1 MPIITIASNKGGVAK
16 TTTAIAIAHGLTLYH
31 LQHAQNLAKA
41 QVRLLDTDRQG
52 HCATILGLDPEPGAF
67 DYFISRRPLPD
78 LLRATG
84 RDGLSL
90 LPSNSRT
97 ETAERVLMAEGAV
110 TDVQVL
116 LRQLATTVAYL
127 VIDTPPRGFLQE
139 QAIRV
144 ADIIICP
151 TRPEHLAVDGLAQTV
166 AMISGLHQESPGHAR
181 LCILPTCFDSRL
193 REHIDNWNLLK
204 ETWPMQTLNC
214 IPQRIAVAET
224 SSAGLTIW
232 ESKARGIE
240 DVQAAYGSLL
250 NWITGEKVWS

>member
-1 MPIITIASNKGGVAK
+1 MIAKQIPNIITIASNKGGVGK
-16 TTTAIAIAHGLTLYH
+16 TTTALAVAHGLALRC
-31 LQHAQNLAKA
+31 AV

-52 HCATILGLDPEPGAF
+52 HCATALGLDPEPGAF

-97 ETAERVLMAEGAV
+97 ETAERVLMAEGAIEE
-110 TDVQVL
+110 VQTL
-116 LRQLATTVAYL
+116 LRQLATGMAYL

-151 TRPEHLAVDGLAQTV
+151 TRPEHLAIDGLAQTI
-166 AMISGLHQESPGHAR
+166 AMIAGLNPTAR

-193 REHIDNWNLLK
+193 REHADNWNLLK
-204 ETWPMQTLNC
+204 ETWPTQTFNC
-214 IPQRIAVAET
+214 IPQRVAVAET
-224 SSAGLTIW
+224 SSAGITIW

-240 DVQAAYGSLL
+240 DVHDAYGYLL
-250 NWITGEKVWS
+250 NWVTGEKVWP